1 MIFLFHSGDKKP
13 RFGRWWLGLLLVSV
27 LGFSS
32 CKQWGLHDEGVRDE
46 GLRRNDLSAPA
57 RQIRAKEN
65 PDKDKRPANDP
76 WMSQEA
82 QKIYRD
88 MD

>member
-1 MIFLFHSGDKKP
+1 MISLFHSGDKKP

-27 LGFSS
+27 LGFSG

-57 RQIRAKEN
+57 RQVRSKEES
-65 PDKDKRPANDP
+65 DKDKNAAGDP
-76 WMSQEA
+76 WMSEKAQE
-82 QKIYRD
+82 ISRNLE
-88 MD
+88 